1 VSQSAKDTGRFLR
14 RYFLQVAIPNCILR
28 GIAEPRA
35 PSFFDTLV
43 QDNLRARYVQDIR
56 SMEYS
61 ARVEELAGFYRDQ
74 RWMHMHA
81 VLRSQGISFE
91 ELGRRGGEASIEAN
105 VAILAEEGFSREEA
119 LRAIGKRLRK
129 GALASLE
136 AQGFTGEDG
145 TRSASTEL
153 GHRGR
158 GGALASIEAQGYT
171 GEGGAASASTE
182 LARRGGEAC
191 SAIYRTSGDCSYPG
205 CTYGIYSGGFCEKH
219 HPKKP
224 KKSDKC
230 RVCERVFGAK
240 EEVRLGVCNTCYKK
254 PEAIAA
260 RKKATA
266 EKKAARGTCSTPG
279 CTGWNRRG
287 RDKCEACLYP
297 RKTNK

>member
-1 VSQSAKDTGRFLR
+1 VSQSVKETGRFLR
-14 RYFLQVAIPNCILR
+14 RFFLQVAIPNCILR
-28 GIAEPRA
+28 GIVEPHA

-43 QDNLRARYVQDIR
+43 EDNLRARYVQDIR

-61 ARVEELAGFYRDQ
+61 ARVEELAGFDRDQ
-74 RWMHMHA
+74 RWMHMHD
-81 VLRSQGISFE
+81 VLRSQGITFK
-91 ELGRRGGEASIEAN
+91 ELGRQGC
-105 VAILAEEGFSREEA
+105 LA
-119 LRAIGKRLRK
+119 
-129 GALASLE
+129 ALASLE
-136 AQGFTGEDG
+136 AQGFSEASTEFAKRGRRGALASIERQGFTGEDG
-145 TRSASTEL
+145 TRTASTEL

>member
-1 VSQSAKDTGRFLR
+1 M
-14 RYFLQVAIPNCILR
+14 
-28 GIAEPRA
+28 EPHA

-43 QDNLRARYVQDIR
+43 EDNLRARYVQDIR

-74 RWMHMHA
+74 RWMHMHD
-81 VLRSQGISFE
+81 VLRSQGITFK
-91 ELGRRGGEASIEAN
+91 ELGRRGR
-105 VAILAEEGFSREEA
+105 LA
-119 LRAIGKRLRK
+119 
-129 GALASLE
+129 ALASLE
-136 AQGFTGEDG
+136 AQGFSEASTEFAKRGRRGALASIERQGFTGEDG
-145 TRSASTEL
+145 TRTASTEL